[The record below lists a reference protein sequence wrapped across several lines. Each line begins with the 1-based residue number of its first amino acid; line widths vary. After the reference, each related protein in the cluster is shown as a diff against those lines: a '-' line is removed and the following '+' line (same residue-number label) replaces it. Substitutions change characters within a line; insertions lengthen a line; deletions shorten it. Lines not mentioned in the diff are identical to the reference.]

1 MPIRGSIRRFLNPT
15 AISLLC
21 AAALLAA
28 FVAPAI
34 AQSSK
39 QPYKRIISTAPSIT
53 EALYAM
59 GLGDR
64 IVAVDR
70 FSRYPKEAQSKPS
83 IGDYVSPNLEVIAS
97 YRPDVVMIP
106 ANPIHLQQ
114 QLEALQLNVLELNQD
129 GLQRLYDSYRT
140 LGRVTGE
147 PEAAQHL
154 IESIQQPLGE
164 IKRRV
169 DGLPR
174 TRVMFVVGR
183 TPQRLDGLIVVGQ
196 DSYLNEV
203 IDLAGGE
210 NIFHDA
216 SSAYPQIS
224 LEEVLARNPDVIVDM
239 GDMAD
244 TVGVSARQKQGV
256 VDLWTRMSALD
267 AVRNHRVHAVAADIY
282 VVPGPRV
289 VDAVNAFFQMLHPE
303 AAKKMRRAGG
313 AR

>member
-1 MPIRGSIRRFLNPT
+1 MLTRGYLRRLLNPT
-15 AISLLC
+15 TISLLC
-21 AAALLAA
+21 ATALLAT
-28 FVAPAI
+28 PAL
-34 AQSSK
+34 AQK
-39 QPYKRIISTAPSIT
+39 AQPPYKRIISTAPSIT

-83 IGDYVSPNLEVIAS
+83 IGDYVAPNLEVIAS

-106 ANPIHLQQ
+106 ANPVHLQQ

-129 GLQRLYDSYRT
+129 GLQRLYESYRT

-147 PEAAQHL
+147 PEAAQKL
-154 IESIQQPLGE
+154 IESIQRPLAD
-164 IKRRV
+164 IKKRV
-169 DGLPR
+169 DDLPR

-183 TPQRLDGLIVVGQ
+183 TPQRLDGLIVVGK

-203 IDLAGGE
+203 IELAGGE
-210 NIFHDA
+210 NIFRDA

-244 TVGVSARQKQGV
+244 TVGVSEKQKQGV
-256 VDLWTRMSALD
+256 VDLWTRMSSLD

-289 VDAVNAFFQMLHPE
+289 VDAVNSFFEMLHPE
-303 AAKKMRRAGG
+303 AAKKMQRAGG